1 MEYQVELLKA
11 VVTKAEINVNIQNT
25 QGFRI
30 EQSGHNTVFEPKD
43 GSDPTILIR
52 NASTMKDPAGTE
64 LFISMST
71 DFIFK
76 FDPIPEDRT
85 AAAAQ
90 YCQKLIHDKTV
101 DLAVSILHSMGH
113 SLTIGK

>member
-11 VVTKAEINVNIQNT
+11 VVTKAEIDVKIQNT
-25 QGFRI
+25 QGFSI
-30 EQSGHNTVFEPKD
+30 EQSSHNTIFEPKD

-52 NASTMKDPAGTE
+52 NTSTMKDPTG
-64 LFISMST
+64 T